1 TSVNPRNYKRS
12 GTLRGGLQFAP
23 SEKFSARIGG
33 YYDVSPVQDGYFAPE
48 TPRNDAV
55 AGTAGFTFQVAPK
68 LAVDFSATALHFK
81 QVNNSYNHYKEDGE
95 HLSFGGDYRSSAY
108 SLGLG
113 LSYKF

>member
-1 TSVNPRNYKRS
+1 M
-12 GTLRGGLQFAP
+12 
-23 SEKFSARIGG
+23 
-33 YYDVSPVQDGYFAPE
+33 QDGSFAPE
-48 TPRNDAV
+48 TPRNEAV
-55 AGTAGFTFQVAPK
+55 AGPAGFTFQVAPK